1 MGLRISDFNEFV
13 RSIELNVETLK
24 LNYISL
30 KFSIRFFLKIEK
42 NFELNI

>member
-13 RSIELNVETLK
+13 LSIELNVETLK
-24 LNYISL
+24 LNYISF
-30 KFSIRFFLKIEK
+30 KFSIQFFLKIEK